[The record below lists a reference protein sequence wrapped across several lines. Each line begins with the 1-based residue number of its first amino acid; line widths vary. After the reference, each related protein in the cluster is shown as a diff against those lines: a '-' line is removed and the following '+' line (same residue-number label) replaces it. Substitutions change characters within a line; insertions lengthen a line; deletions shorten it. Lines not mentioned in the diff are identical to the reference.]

1 MRKSRRVAKQSPVR
15 GTYYVYSDY
24 TDQVAA
30 LESEIEVD
38 YFNLLNFERT
48 ASSFIAQPGSEYYQT
63 PGGERCYSPD
73 FRVVRDG
80 VIYVV
85 EIKDVREIR
94 GKMEKE
100 LAKKFLLLK
109 KFFRQKGQVFIV
121 LTDED
126 IRIGERHHNLNYLN
140 PVLRHPPP
148 ISEMEE
154 LRKALP
160 QLSTSHIFELQ
171 DRLRDL
177 GLDPGLCRRAIAHKL
192 MHCDLTQ
199 PWDDLQLSW

>member
-1 MRKSRRVAKQSPVR
+1 MTKSRRVAKQSPVR

-48 ASSFIAQPGSEYYQT
+48 ASTFIAQPGSEYYQT
-63 PGGERCYSPD
+63 PGGKRCYSPD

-80 VIYVV
+80 VTYVV
-85 EIKDVREIR
+85 EIKDIREIR
-94 GKMEKE
+94 RNNK
-100 LAKKFLLLK
+100 LADKFRILK
-109 KFFRQKGQVFIV
+109 KYFSQRGQVFVV
-121 LTDED
+121 LTDVD

-148 ISEMEE
+148 IPEMEE

-177 GLDPGLCRRAIAHKL
+177 GLNPGLCRRAIAHKL

-199 PWDDLQLSW
+199 PWDSLQLSW

>member
-48 ASSFIAQPGSEYYQT
+48 ATTFIAQPGSVYYET
-63 PGGERCYSPD
+63 PRGERCYSPD
-73 FRVVRDG
+73 FRVVSDG
-80 VIYVV
+80 VTYVV
-85 EIKDVREIR
+85 EIKDIREIR
-94 GKMEKE
+94 SNKK
-100 LAKKFLLLK
+100 LADKFRILK
-109 KFFRQKGQVFIV
+109 KYFRQRDQVFVV

-199 PWDDLQLSW
+199 PWDSLQLSW